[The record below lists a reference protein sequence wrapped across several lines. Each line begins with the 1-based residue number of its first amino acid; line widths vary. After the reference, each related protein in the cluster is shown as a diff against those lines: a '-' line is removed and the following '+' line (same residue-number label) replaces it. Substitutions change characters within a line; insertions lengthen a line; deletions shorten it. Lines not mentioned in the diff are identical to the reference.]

1 MIRRETGRR
10 KLARRVDMSQV
21 SEMSSFLW
29 GPEGV
34 DPTMPLTKGRPNVV
48 QGGRKFS
55 GTGELIHDRK
65 TGLCT

>member
-10 KLARRVDMSQV
+10 KLARRVDVSQV

-34 DPTMPLTKGRPNVV
+34 DPTMPLTEGARMLYRVGAN
-48 QGGRKFS
+48 S
-55 GTGELIHDRK
+55 
-65 TGLCT
+65 